1 MHVYSIR
8 KNTLNFRRLRRLIY
22 TVIAVLQENN
32 ACIIRKNT
40 PHLQPLIVLA
50 IVLFIKEHRECS
62 APVPSGELDVLAIVL
77 WAYTIRIT
85 CNNYTVFC
93 PVPATMPTRL
103 NSIGSV

>member
-1 MHVYSIR
+1 MHVYIIR

-22 TVIAVLQENN
+22 NVTVIAVLQKNN

-62 APVPSGELDVLAIVL
+62 APVPSGELDVL
-77 WAYTIRIT
+77 
-85 CNNYTVFC
+85 
-93 PVPATMPTRL
+93 
-103 NSIGSV
+103 